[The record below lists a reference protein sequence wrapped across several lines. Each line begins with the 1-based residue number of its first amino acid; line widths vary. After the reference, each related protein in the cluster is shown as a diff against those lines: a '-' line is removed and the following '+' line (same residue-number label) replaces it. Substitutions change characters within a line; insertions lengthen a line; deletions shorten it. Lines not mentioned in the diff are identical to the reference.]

1 MRQQRILTTFV
12 IALVGAAGATF
23 GIRGSLDA
31 PKAQRGIKT
40 EAVVV
45 SLRDISEG
53 RVIERPSV
61 AVAQWP
67 VGTVPAG
74 AYRVIDSVIGR
85 VARIGIFKG
94 EVITPVRLAPDSA
107 VGGRR

>member
-1 MRQQRILTTFV
+1 MRQRRILTTFV
-12 IALVGAAGATF
+12 MALVVAAAATF

-31 PKAQRGIKT
+31 PKAQRESKT
-40 EAVVV
+40 DAVVV
-45 SLRDISEG
+45 SVRDISEG
-53 RVIERPSV
+53 RTIERPSV

-67 VGTVPAG
+67 AGTVPGG
-74 AYRVIDSVIGR
+74 AYRVVDSVIGR

-94 EVITPVRLAPDSA
+94 EAITPVRLAPDSA

>member
-1 MRQQRILTTFV
+1 MRQRRILTTFV
-12 IALVGAAGATF
+12 IALIVAAGATF
-23 GIRGSLDA
+23 GIRGSLEV
-31 PKAQRGIKT
+31 PKAERGIKT

-53 RVIERPSV
+53 RAIERPSV

-67 VGTVPAG
+67 RGTVPAG

-85 VARIGIFKG
+85 VARFGIYKG
-94 EVITPVRLAPDSA
+94 EAITLVRLAPDSA
-107 VGGRR
+107 VGRRR